1 MMNPRE
7 RSVYVLAMASLLE
20 APESCSG
27 DKKVG
32 QAAPLPSS
40 MGSGDVGEGWPWE
53 PKAMVL
59 TGTLGTSTASPNRP
73 SLVCPW
79 GWGVEGDETTGPGKL
94 VPATQGE

>member
-7 RSVYVLAMASLLE
+7 RSVCVLAMASLLE

-27 DKKVG
+27 DKEKVG

-40 MGSGDVGEGWPWE
+40 MGSGDAGEGWPRE

-73 SLVCPW
+73 SLGLPLRL
-79 GWGVEGDETTGPGKL
+79 GRGGR
-94 VPATQGE
+94 